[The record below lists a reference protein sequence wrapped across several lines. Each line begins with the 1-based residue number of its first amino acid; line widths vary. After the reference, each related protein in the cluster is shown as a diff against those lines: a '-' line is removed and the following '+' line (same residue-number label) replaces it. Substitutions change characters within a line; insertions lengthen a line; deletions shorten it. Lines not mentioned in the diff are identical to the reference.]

1 MFQTRI
7 TELFNIKY
15 PIICGGMYW
24 ISRAEL
30 IAAVANAGGIAFMT
44 ASTFESLDD
53 LRAEIRKTRDL
64 TDGPI
69 GININLFPALRPQPI
84 EAWVEIACEEKIPVV
99 ETSGRSPDAIVEPL
113 HAGGVKIMHKVPGVK
128 YARTVERLNCDAVA
142 VVGHECGGHPGMDE
156 VSTLVLV
163 PAAVDAVDIPVVAGG
178 GFADGRGLAAAL
190 ALGADAVLMGTR
202 FMATKECRGHAAW
215 KEWLVNA
222 SETDTTY
229 LMKSIKNPSRV
240 VKNAV
245 AARVA
250 EMEQR
255 GATLEELLPVI
266 AGQGGAVFD
275 DGKIDSQLA
284 SAGQAIGLI
293 HDVPTVKELI
303 DRIVEEAD
311 QVRERLNAAFAGATT
326 TARS

>member
-7 TELFNIKY
+7 TELFDIKY

-24 ISRAEL
+24 IGRAEL
-30 IAAVANAGGIAFMT
+30 VAAMANAGGLGFLVGA
-44 ASTFESLDD
+44 TFENVDD
-53 LRAEIRKTRDL
+53 LRAEIRKARDL

-69 GININLFPALRPQPI
+69 GLNINLFPALRPQPI

-99 ETSGRSPDAIVEPL
+99 ETSGRSPEAIVAPL
-113 HAGGVKIMHKVPGVK
+113 HAGGVKIMHKVAGVR
-128 YARTVERLNCDAVA
+128 YARTVERVGCDAVC
-142 VVGHECGGHPGMDE
+142 VVGHECGGHPGMDD
-156 VSTLVLV
+156 VTTLVMV
-163 PAAVDAVDIPVVAGG
+163 PATVDAVSIPVVAAG
-178 GFADGRGLAAAL
+178 GFADGRGLVAAL

-202 FMATKECRGHAAW
+202 FMATKECRGHPAW

-222 SETDTTY
+222 AETDTAY

-245 AARVA
+245 SAKVA
-250 EMEQR
+250 EMEAR
-255 GATLEELLPVI
+255 GATLEELIPII

-293 HDVPTVKELI
+293 HDVPTVKELV
-303 DRIVEEAD
+303 DRIVDEAV
-311 QVRERLNAAFAGATT
+311 QIRERLNAAIANA
-326 TARS
+326 